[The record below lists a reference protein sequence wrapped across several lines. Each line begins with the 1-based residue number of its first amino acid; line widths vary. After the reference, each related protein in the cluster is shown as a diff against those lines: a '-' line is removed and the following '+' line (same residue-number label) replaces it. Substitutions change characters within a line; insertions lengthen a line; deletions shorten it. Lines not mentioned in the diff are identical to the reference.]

1 MAEKKSAT
9 TKTASAS
16 KPTTAK
22 RTVKA
27 STAAK
32 TSVKPLETE
41 KVAAK
46 PKTVKNN
53 ETNLNISEKKKILFV
68 ASEATPFIDRK
79 SVV

>member
-9 TKTASAS
+9 TKIASAA

-32 TSVKPLETE
+32 TSVKPLEAE

-68 ASEATPFIDRK
+68 ASEIGRAH
-79 SVV
+79 V